1 MARNINWT
9 EEQIIVVLYE
19 YCRKPFGQFS
29 ATKKFVKDLGDL
41 IGRSPA
47 AIVRK
52 VGNLASF
59 DPKMRSRGVTGLA
72 HSGNIVDWNI
82 SEENRTNPEN
92 GLCLNPLFHKAYDNN
107 LLGIT
112 PDYEIII
119 SEEFLGSKLGDVGKT
134 TKDYIW
140 GFNKRKL
147 FLPRRFYPDKEL
159 LAQHYET
166 FRRHEAG

>member
-1 MARNINWT
+1 MKQA
-9 EEQIIVVLYE
+9 
-19 YCRKPFGQFS
+19 
-29 ATKKFVKDLGDL
+29 LG
-41 IGRSPA
+41 
-47 AIVRK
+47 
-52 VGNLASF
+52 NFAS
-59 DPKMRSRGVTGLA
+59 GY
-72 HSGNIVDWNI
+72 IVD
-82 SEENRTNPEN
+82 
-92 GLCLNPLFHKAYDNN
+92 

>member
-1 MARNINWT
+1 MNNLPQGKDRIQEVKRRINQDFFRNAVLSSYNNRCCITGINNPILL
-9 EEQIIVVLYE
+9 E
-19 YCRKPFGQFS
+19 
-29 ATKKFVKDLGDL
+29 
-41 IGRSPA
+41 
-47 AIVRK
+47 
-52 VGNLASF
+52 AS
-59 DPKMRSRGVTGLA
+59 
-72 HSGNIVDWNI
+72 HIVDWNI